1 MCWCFKI
8 LNYFQTNMTKKIV
21 YLSVAIVSLLFV
33 ISCEKDFREI
43 EGNVISNNVFNT
55 KQITLE
61 VIVKDSVLN
70 AVRADN
76 IAIGSLG
83 EYLLGVYNN
92 SDYERI
98 EASIISQL
106 GVVVNP
112 QTEQNTT
119 KAESGDDEDLDSIYV
134 FNEAVL
140 EIPYTS
146 TKLDNEADGKPK
158 FRLDSLLGN
167 PSIPMTLKVYRN
179 GTFLNTLDP
188 GNPSQQNSYMSDHE
202 YIETELL
209 NDDPGFTYTPDPTD
223 TLFVFERELSTGA
236 KYNDTTKLAN
246 SIPFLTV
253 PLNKARMRELFW
265 DKFKDGEFTT
275 QNDFNNYFRGLIL
288 KAEGADGSMVPLS
301 LGTNAPRVKFYYTIT
316 TLDEGVVKDTIVGN
330 YTFNFAGVTN
340 SKYKMTAPQNS
351 APSNSVAIQ
360 GTAGSMATI
369 KILNG
374 TELQDLR
381 SQNIL
386 INDASLIFNIDASR
400 DTTKVPLRLLV
411 FKDTGSGDG
420 EHIEDSYN
428 EQLFFGGFLGDDDQG
443 KPKEYVI
450 RITDY
455 VSNLVSGQSD
465 DNTPLV
471 LKVYNLGTDASVV
484 NNFIQTEVRTYN
496 WNPRGVTL
504 FNHSATNGELR
515 AKLIIS
521 YSEEKNN

>member
-1 MCWCFKI
+1 
-8 LNYFQTNMTKKIV
+8 MTKKIV
-21 YLSVAIVSLLFV
+21 YLSVAVVSLLFV

-55 KQITLE
+55 KKLTLE
-61 VIVKDSVLN
+61 VIVKDSIVD

-92 SDYERI
+92 SDYERV

-106 GVVVNP
+106 GLSINP

-119 KAESGDDEDLDSIYV
+119 KAESGIDEDLDSIYV

-167 PSIPMTLKVYRN
+167 SSIPVALKVYRN

-188 GNPSQQNSYMSDHE
+188 GNPTQRFSYMSDHE
-202 YIETELL
+202 YVESELL
-209 NDDPGFTYTPDPTD
+209 NDDPSFTYTPDPTD

-253 PLNKARMRELFW
+253 PLNKARMKELFW
-265 DKFKDGEFTT
+265 DKFGDSEFTT

-288 KAEGADGSMVPLS
+288 KAEGTDGSMVPLS

-330 YTFNFAGVTN
+330 YTFSFSGVTN
-340 SKYKMTAPQNS
+340 SKYKMTAPQNP

-360 GTAGSMATI
+360 GTAGSMATV

-386 INDASLIFNIDASR
+386 INDASLVFNIDTSR
-400 DTTKVPLRLLV
+400 DTTKVPLRLLL
-411 FKDTGSGDG
+411 FQDIGSDDG
-420 EHIEDSYN
+420 EHIIDSY
-428 EQLFFGGFLGDDDQG
+428 QLPQYFGGFLGDDDQG
-443 KPKEYVI
+443 KPKEYNI
-450 RITDY
+450 RITKHVAD
-455 VSNLVSGQSD
+455 LVSGKSD
-465 DNTPLV
+465 ENVPLV
-471 LKVYNLGTDASVV
+471 LKVYNEGTDVSAI
-484 NNFIQTEVRTYN
+484 NNLVIPVTNYN

-504 FNHSATNGELR
+504 LNHSSTNGELR

-521 YSEEKNN
+521 YSEEKDN

>member
-1 MCWCFKI
+1 
-8 LNYFQTNMTKKIV
+8 MTKKIV
-21 YLSVAIVSLLFV
+21 YLSVAIISLLFV

-43 EGNVISNNVFNT
+43 GGNVISNNQFDT

-61 VIVKDSVLN
+61 VVMTDSIVD

-76 IAIGSLG
+76 VAIGSLG

-92 SDYERI
+92 PDYERI

-106 GVVVNP
+106 GVSVNP
-112 QTEQNTT
+112 RTEEVTSND
-119 KAESGDDEDLDSIYV
+119 GDDDVDSIYV

-140 EIPYTS
+140 EIPYTT
-146 TKLDNEADGKPK
+146 TKLDNESDGKPK

-167 PSIPMTLKVYRN
+167 STIPMSLQVYRN

-188 GNPSQQNSYMSDHE
+188 SAPSQQISYMSNKNDYVE
-202 YIETELL
+202 AELL
-209 NDDPGFTYTPDPTD
+209 NDPGFTYTPDPTD

-253 PLNKARMRELFW
+253 PLNKSRMKELFW
-265 DKFKDGEFTT
+265 DKFADSEFAT
-275 QNDFNNYFRGLIL
+275 QNNFNNYFRGLIL
-288 KAEGADGSMVPLS
+288 KASGTDGSMVPLS
-301 LGTNAPRVKFYYTIT
+301 LGTNAPRLKFYYTIT
-316 TLDEGVVKDTIVGN
+316 TLDNGVVQDTIVGN

-340 SKYKMTAPQNS
+340 SQYNMTAPQNPLPVD
-351 APSNSVAIQ
+351 ATSVAIQ
-360 GTAGSMATI
+360 GTAGNMAKI
-369 KILNG
+369 NILNG

-386 INDASLIFNIDASR
+386 INDASLVFNIDASR
-400 DTTKVPLRLLV
+400 DTTKVPLRLLL
-411 FKDTGSGDG
+411 FKNTGVGDG
-420 EHIEDSYN
+420 EQIVDSYDLP
-428 EQLFFGGFLGDDDQG
+428 LFYGGFLGDDDEG
-443 KPKEYVI
+443 KPKEYTF

-455 VSNLVSGQSD
+455 ISDLVTGESD
-465 DNTPLV
+465 NVPLV
-471 LKVYNLGTDASVV
+471 LKVYNSGTDASVI
-484 NNFIQTEVRTYN
+484 NNFVQPQVTNYN

-504 FNHSATNGELR
+504 FDHSMTNGENR

-521 YSEEKNN
+521 YSEEKDDN

>member
-1 MCWCFKI
+1 
-8 LNYFQTNMTKKIV
+8 MTKKIV

-43 EGNVISNNVFNT
+43 GGNVISNNQFDT

-61 VIVKDSVLN
+61 VVVKDSILE

-76 IAIGSLG
+76 LRIGSLG

-92 SDYERI
+92 PDYERI

-106 GVVVNP
+106 SLAVNP

-146 TKLDNEADGKPK
+146 TKLDDYADGKPR

-167 PSIPMTLKVYRN
+167 STIPVSLGVYRN
-179 GTFLNTLDP
+179 GTFLNTLNPGDP
-188 GNPSQQNSYMSDHE
+188 SEQNSYMSDE
-202 YIETELL
+202 NYLESELL
-209 NDDPGFTYTPDPTD
+209 NEAPGFTYTPDPTD
-223 TLFVFERELSTGA
+223 TLYVVDRELSTGA
-236 KYNDTTKLAN
+236 TFETTTKLDN

-253 PLNKARMRELFW
+253 PLNKTRMKELFW
-265 DKFKDGEFTT
+265 DKFSDAEFTT
-275 QNDFNNYFRGLIL
+275 QNDFNNYFRGIIL
-288 KAEGADGSMVPLS
+288 KAEGSDGSMVPLS
-301 LGTNAPRVKFYYTIT
+301 LGTNAPRLKFYYTIT
-316 TLDEGVVKDTIVGN
+316 TLDEGVVKDTILGD
-330 YTFNFAGVTN
+330 YTFNFTGITN
-340 SKYKMTAPQNS
+340 SKYKMTAPQNTV
-351 APSNSVAIQ
+351 PSNSVAIQ

-386 INDASLIFNIDASR
+386 ITDASLIFSIDTTR
-400 DTTKVPLRLLV
+400 DTTKVPSRLLL
-411 FKDTGSGDG
+411 FKDTGVGNG

-428 EQLFFGGFLGDDDQG
+428 EQIFFGGFLGKDDEG

-455 VSNLVSGQSD
+455 VSNLVSGETEE
-465 DNTPLV
+465 NVPLV
-471 LKVYNLGTDASVV
+471 LKVYNSGTDASVID
-484 NNFIQTEVRTYN
+484 NFIQSAVNTYN

-504 FNHSATNGELR
+504 LDHSATNGELR

-521 YSEEKNN
+521 YSEEKDN

>member
-1 MCWCFKI
+1 
-8 LNYFQTNMTKKIV
+8 MTKKIV
-21 YLSVAIVSLLFV
+21 YLSVAVISLLFV

-43 EGNVISNNVFNT
+43 GGNVISNNQFDT

-61 VIVKDSVLN
+61 VIMTDSIVD

-76 IAIGSLG
+76 VGIGSLG
-83 EYLLGVYNN
+83 EYLLGIYNN
-92 SDYERI
+92 PDYEKI

-106 GVVVNP
+106 ALIANP
-112 QTEQNTT
+112 RT
-119 KAESGDDEDLDSIYV
+119 AEVTSNDGDDDVDSIYV
-134 FNEAVL
+134 FNQAVL

-146 TKLDNEADGKPK
+146 TALDDEADGKPK

-167 PSIPMTLKVYRN
+167 STIPMTLEVHRN

-188 GNPSQQNSYMSDHE
+188 DNPSDQNSFMSDAD

-209 NDDPGFTYTPDPTD
+209 NDDPGFTFTPDPTD
-223 TLFVFERELSTGA
+223 TLYVLDRELSTGA
-236 KYNDTTKLAN
+236 TFKDTIKLTN

-253 PLNKARMRELFW
+253 PLNKARMQELFW
-265 DKFKDGEFTT
+265 DKFGDAEFTS

-288 KAEGADGSMVPLS
+288 KTEGADGSMVPLS

-330 YTFNFAGVTN
+330 YSFNFAGVTN
-340 SKYKMTAPQNS
+340 SKYKMTAPQNPV
-351 APSNSVAIQ
+351 PSNSIAIQ
-360 GTAGSMATI
+360 GTAGSMA
-369 KILNG
+369 KLQILNG

-386 INDASLIFNIDASR
+386 INDASLVFNIDASR
-400 DTTKVPLRLLV
+400 DTTKVPLRLLL
-411 FKDTGSGDG
+411 FKNNKGNA
-420 EHIEDSYN
+420 EQIEDSYT
-428 EQLFFGGFLGDDDQG
+428 EPLFFGGGLTDDDEG
-443 KPKEYVI
+443 KPKEYTI

-455 VSNLVSGQSD
+455 ISNLVTGQSD
-465 DNTPLV
+465 DNLPLV
-471 LKVYNLGTDASVV
+471 LKVYNNPTDASII

-504 FNHSATNGELR
+504 YNHEATNGENR
-515 AKLIIS
+515 VKLVIS
-521 YSEEKNN
+521 YSEEKDN

>member
-1 MCWCFKI
+1 
-8 LNYFQTNMTKKIV
+8 MTKKIV
-21 YLSVAIVSLLFV
+21 YLSVAVISLLFV

-43 EGNVISNNVFNT
+43 GGNVISNTNFDT

-61 VIVKDSVLN
+61 VIVKDSMVD

-76 IAIGSLG
+76 VAIGSLG

-92 SDYERI
+92 PDYERI

-106 GVVVNP
+106 GVSLNP
-112 QTEQNTT
+112 MTAQNTT

-146 TKLDNEADGKPK
+146 TRLDDESDGKPK

-167 PSIPMTLKVYRN
+167 STIPVALKVYRN
-179 GTFLNTLDP
+179 GTFLNNLNPGDP
-188 GNPSQQNSYMSDHE
+188 TQQNSYMSNVDYVE
-202 YIETELL
+202 SELL
-209 NDDPGFTYTPDPTD
+209 NDDPGFMYTPDPTD
-223 TLFVFERELSTGA
+223 TLYVFNRELSTGSTY
-236 KYNDTTKLAN
+236 KDTIKLTN

-253 PLNKARMRELFW
+253 PLNKTRMRELFW
-265 DKFKDGEFTT
+265 DKFGDSEFTS

-288 KAEGADGSMVPLS
+288 KAEGTDGTMVPLS

-316 TLDEGVVKDTIVGN
+316 TLDEGVVQDTIVGN
-330 YTFNFAGVTN
+330 YTFNFAGITN
-340 SKYKMTAPQNS
+340 SKYTMTAPENPV
-351 APSNSVAIQ
+351 PSNSVTIQ

-369 KILNG
+369 NILNG

-386 INDASLIFNIDASR
+386 INDASLVFNIDASR
-400 DTTKVPLRLLV
+400 DTTKVPARLLL
-411 FKDTGSGDG
+411 FKNTGNGDG

-428 EQLFFGGFLGDDDQG
+428 EQLFFGGFLGNDDDG
-443 KPKEYVI
+443 KPKEYTI

-455 VSNLVSGQSD
+455 ISNLVSGQTSE
-465 DNTPLV
+465 NVPLV
-471 LKVYNLGTDASVV
+471 LKVYNPGTDASVI
-484 NNFIQTEVRTYN
+484 NNFIQTDINTYN

-504 FNHSATNGELR
+504 FDHSATNGENR
-515 AKLIIS
+515 VKLIIS
-521 YSEEKNN
+521 YSEEKDN